1 MPQPY
6 LGPRLMAGAPIRP
19 RFSPT
24 ALCRNHAAPQ
34 VSPSGRDNQ
43 HRITA
48 FGSALKMSI
57 HRTVET
63 GTAAAFFSD
72 EDGRDIQQCLI
83 DYVANF
89 VTVAAGRQFNPPV
102 TIGVGAETYLNQ
114 MLADPFASFTF
125 SAAGAS
131 VYQLGSFGSARKE
144 LRALRL
150 TR

>member
-1 MPQPY
+1 M
-6 LGPRLMAGAPIRP
+6 LRRRFLRLVATTNTGSLRSVQRSKCRFTAPSRP
-19 RFSPT
+19 
-24 ALCRNHAAPQ
+24 
-34 VSPSGRDNQ
+34 G
-43 HRITA
+43 
-48 FGSALKMSI
+48 
-57 HRTVET
+57 
-63 GTAAAFFSD
+63 AAAFFSD
-72 EDGRDIQQCLI
+72 EDGRDIQQSLI